1 MTDADEDADMSLGH
15 VLKLWTIFP
24 GKFFNKILAKN
35 LNGNWEHKQAI
46 LRSLQEN
53 YANNDRYMN
62 NNVDI
67 LSSAAGAQVRAGH
80 DDDLEGF
87 IGFEIL
93 DFELLTI
100 LSKVLAL
107 GRS

>member
-1 MTDADEDADMSLGH
+1 
-15 VLKLWTIFP
+15 
-24 GKFFNKILAKN
+24 
-35 LNGNWEHKQAI
+35 
-46 LRSLQEN
+46 
-53 YANNDRYMN
+53 MN

-67 LSSAAGAQVRAGH
+67 LSSVAGAQVRAGH

-87 IGFEIL
+87 IGFETF

-100 LSKVLAL
+100 LSKVFTL

>member
-1 MTDADEDADMSLGH
+1 MPFRTY
-15 VLKLWTIFP
+15 K
-24 GKFFNKILAKN
+24 
-35 LNGNWEHKQAI
+35 AI

-87 IGFEIL
+87 IGFKFWQSWTFGDPL
-93 DFELLTI
+93 KKLNP
-100 LSKVLAL
+100 
-107 GRS
+107 R